1 MKISTKYILF
11 VVIVHLA
18 ALVLSFF
25 VFIEE
30 KWIFLVAEAFIL
42 ISIYISWQIYQQL
55 IQPLNL
61 LVQGAEAIADRDF
74 NTSFI
79 ETGTYEMDKL
89 IKVYNRMMDEL
100 RIERTKQQEQHFF
113 LEKLIHTSPTGI
125 MVLDYDGKIEQ
136 VNPMAANLLDIAVEK
151 LVDKQINEMDHPV
164 LLKLNIMQSGES
176 AMVKMAA
183 ATYKVHKSHFMDR
196 GFPRLFV
203 MIEVLTAEILEAEK
217 NAYGKVIRMM
227 AHEVNNTIGPVNS
240 IMDSALKKI
249 SSIQGETS
257 LSEALQIAV
266 DRNTNLNN
274 FMRNFADLVR
284 LPPPRKQKVDLM
296 AILMSTARLMETR
309 AGEKKICFNYP
320 DHTTAFFISADQQQL
335 EQVLIN
341 IIKNAMESIEEAGE
355 INFKIDPASRTLV
368 ISDTGNGI
376 DNELAQ
382 DLFKPFFST
391 KKDGQGIGLTLIREV
406 LYNHGFNF
414 SLKTIDEPPN
424 LNGQQKKHTNFTIHF

>member
-11 VVIVHLA
+11 VVIIHLA

-25 VFIEE
+25 VFIDE
-30 KWIFLVAEAFIL
+30 KWIFLVAEAVIL
-42 ISIYISWQIYQQL
+42 VSIYISWQIYQQL
-55 IQPLNL
+55 IRPLNL

-74 NTSFI
+74 NISFV
-79 ETGTYEMDKL
+79 ETGSYEMDKL

-100 RIERTKQQEQHFF
+100 RVERTKQQEQHYF

-125 MVLDYDGKIEQ
+125 LILGYDGKIEQ
-136 VNPMAANLLDIAVEK
+136 VNPMAASLLDITAEK
-151 LVDKQINEMDHPV
+151 LVDKDINALNHPV
-164 LLKLNIMQSGES
+164 MIRLNSMQSGGS
-176 AMVKMAA
+176 ATVKMAA

-196 GFPRLFV
+196 GFPRYFV

-240 IMDSALKKI
+240 IMNSALKRV
-249 SSIQGETS
+249 SSIQGEAPLT
-257 LSEALQIAV
+257 EALQIAV
-266 DRNTNLNN
+266 DRNSNLNI
-274 FMRNFADLVR
+274 FMRNFAELVR
-284 LPPPRKQKVDLM
+284 LPPPQKQKVDLM
-296 AILMSTARLMETR
+296 AIVLSTAKLMESR
-309 AGEKKICFNYP
+309 AVDKKIQFNYP
-320 DHTTAFFISADQQQL
+320 SDTSPIFISADQQQM

-341 IIKNAMESIEEAGE
+341 IIKNAMESIGDAGE
-355 INFKIDPASRTLV
+355 LSLKIDPSSRVLT
-368 ISDTGNGI
+368 ISDTGRGI

-382 DLFKPFFST
+382 NLFKPFFST

-414 SLKTIDEPPN
+414 SLKTVSESTETDG
-424 LNGQQKKHTNFTIHF
+424 LQKKHTDFTIHF

>member
-11 VVIVHLA
+11 VVIIHLA

-25 VFIEE
+25 VFIDE
-30 KWIFLVAEAFIL
+30 KWIFLVAEAVIL
-42 ISIYISWQIYQQL
+42 VSIYISWQIYQQL

-74 NTSFI
+74 NTSFL

-89 IKVYNRMMDEL
+89 IKVYNRMMEEL
-100 RIERTKQQEQHFF
+100 RIERTKQQEQHYF

-125 MVLDYDGKIEQ
+125 LILDYDGKIEQ
-136 VNPMAANLLDIAVEK
+136 VNPMAASLLDIAVES
-151 LVDKQINEMDHPV
+151 LVDKHINALNHPV
-164 LLKLNIMQSGES
+164 MIKLANMQSGGS
-176 AMVKMAA
+176 GTVKMAA

-196 GFPRLFV
+196 GFPRFFV

-240 IMDSALKKI
+240 IMNSALNKI
-249 SSIQGETS
+249 SNIQGETP

-266 DRNTNLNN
+266 ERNSNLNI

-284 LPPPRKQKVDLM
+284 LPPPQKQKVDLM
-296 AILMSTARLMETR
+296 SVVMSTARLMETR
-309 AGEKKICFNYP
+309 AGDKKIRFNYP
-320 DHTTAFFISADQQQL
+320 VDRAPLFVSADQQQI

-341 IIKNAMESIEEAGE
+341 IIKNAMESIGDTGE
-355 INFKIDPASRTLV
+355 ITFRFDQASKILT
-368 ISDTGNGI
+368 ISDTGKGI
-376 DNELAQ
+376 DDELSQ
-382 DLFKPFFST
+382 NLFKPFFST

-414 SLKTIDEPPN
+414 SLKTSYEHIDMNGPPV
-424 LNGQQKKHTNFTIHF
+424 KHTDFIIHF

>member
-25 VFIEE
+25 VFIDE

-42 ISIYISWQIYQQL
+42 VSIYISWKIYQQL

-74 NTSFI
+74 NISFL
-79 ETGTYEMDKL
+79 ETGNYEMDKL
-89 IKVYNRMMDEL
+89 IKVYNRMMNEL
-100 RIERTKQQEQHFF
+100 RIERTKQQEQHYF

-125 MVLDYDGKIEQ
+125 MVLDFDGKIDQ
-136 VNPMAANLLDIAVEK
+136 VNPMAANLLGIQFEK
-151 LVDKQINEMDHPV
+151 LINNHINSLDHPV
-164 LLKLNIMQSGES
+164 MLKLNNMQSGGS
-176 AMVKMAA
+176 ATVKMAA
-183 ATYKVHKSHFMDR
+183 ATFKVHKSHFMDR
-196 GFPRLFV
+196 GFPRYFV

-240 IMDSALKKI
+240 IMHSALKKI
-249 SSIQGETS
+249 STMQGERP

-266 DRNTNLNN
+266 DRNSNLNI

-284 LPPPRKQKVDLM
+284 LPPPQKQIVDL
-296 AILMSTARLMETR
+296 LPVVMSSARLMASRT
-309 AGEKKICFNYP
+309 GDKKIKFNYP
-320 DHTTAFFISADQQQL
+320 VNNVPAFITADQQQI

-341 IIKNAMESIEEAGE
+341 IIKNAMESIEDAGE
-355 INFKIDPASRTLV
+355 INFIINSDSRILI
-368 ISDTGNGI
+368 ISDTGKGI
-376 DNELAQ
+376 DEELSQ
-382 DLFKPFFST
+382 NLFKPFFST

-406 LYNHGFNF
+406 LHNHGFNF
-414 SLKTIDEPPN
+414 SLKTIHEPTPEN
-424 LNGQQKKHTNFTIHF
+424 PLKKHTDFTIHF